1 MNAIDTLANIANTQ
15 LIYADNLR
23 YCLVGSNKIPYT
35 IDGTNAKPN
44 NPNDFVSFSEIL
56 DAKDLENYAGVGIS
70 IKASKVCAIDVD
82 HCFSEPFNFE
92 TADERGKYIY
102 EKFKDLAYI
111 EFSFSGKGMRV
122 LFEQCDIENYVDIY
136 YVKNSVC
143 NIEYY
148 QPSGSAR
155 YVTVTGRAI
164 ADNSIK
170 SSKDFKNVII
180 EFLDKY
186 MVRPKNPNANITIE
200 RKNEDKTVN
209 ELMKIVRIHLFRY
222 ISFQTMWFDCRYE
235 YNIGKQYEGQGESE
249 HDYALVCYIYQ
260 NVTTN
265 KDLIRQVFEQSEY
278 YKTKDAKHKYKWNYN
293 NYRYYDTIFKRLI
306 NSLK

>member
-1 MNAIDTLANIANTQ
+1 MNAIDTLSNIANTQ
-15 LIYADNLR
+15 LIYANNLR
-23 YCLVGSNKIPYT
+23 FCLVGSNKIPYT
-35 IDGTNAKPN
+35 INGANAKPN
-44 NPNDFVSFSEIL
+44 NEQDFVSFMEIL

-82 HCFSEPFNFE
+82 HCFSEAFSFE
-92 TADERGKYIY
+92 SIDERGKYVY

-122 LFEQCDIENYVDIY
+122 LFEQCDIENYVDKY

-170 SSKDFKNVII
+170 SSKDFKSVII

-186 MVRPKNPNANITIE
+186 MIRPHNSNQNVKIE
-200 RKNEDKTVN
+200 PKNEDKDITQ
-209 ELMKIVRIHLFRY
+209 LMKIVKTHLFRS
-222 ISFQTMWFDCRYE
+222 IAFQNMWFNCRYE
-235 YNIGKQYEGQGESE
+235 YNIGRKFEGQGESE
-249 HDYALVCYIYQ
+249 HDLALISYIYQ
-260 NVTTN
+260 NITTS
-265 KDLIRQVFEQSEY
+265 KELIRLVFEQSEY
-278 YKTKDAKHKYKWNYN
+278 YKTKDSAHKRKWLLN
-293 NYRYYDTIFKRLI
+293 NYRYYDTIFKRLL
-306 NSLK
+306 S